1 MLGCQLLN
9 NEILQRGKWQHTLLH
24 SVACYVKT
32 VSGREALYLL
42 IICVFT
48 SLFVITIKQ
57 MVPKKIVC
65 S

>member
-1 MLGCQLLN
+1 MKYCREEKGN
-9 NEILQRGKWQHTLLH
+9 NTLFH
-24 SVACYVKT
+24 YMASYVKT
-32 VSGREALYLL
+32 VSGREVLYLL
-42 IICVFT
+42 IICVFA